1 MGRDPSCQ
9 MVWITDV
16 NYMDPSLSSKPAG
29 RRLVTADLNLLLNV
43 TLHLAVLTF
52 SLGLLT
58 RTVAGPVSFWLVF
71 LLVEVLMKISFLM
84 VAAVANVCGVIQFT
98 ILYHPAWILDQDDKV
113 KFRKFS
119 FPY

>member
-1 MGRDPSCQ
+1 MFG
-9 MVWITDV
+9 ITDCSV
-16 NYMDPSLSSKPAG
+16 SPPSLSGKAPCN
-29 RRLVTADLNLLLNV
+29 LPLLLNGLV
-43 TLHLAVLTF
+43 RPEWGGIRHVRRELH
-52 SLGLLT
+52 
-58 RTVAGPVSFWLVF
+58 GPFPKLQASRQ
-71 LLVEVLMKISFLM
+71 LVEVLMKISFLM